1 MDTKI
6 VFALLIILFLI
17 GCTTEVIEVEPED
30 ITVTEPVETTPSEPV
45 APETTNQTTET
56 NATTATATGHII
68 KIEEWEFDPDDITIK
83 VGETVTWVNEKPA
96 GQRNS
101 DAQLLRIRG
110 VCIGFKSGDFAP
122 GEEFSYTFEEA
133 GECTYRDIYQG
144 NYAGKIV
151 IE

>member
-1 MDTKI
+1 MKKI
-6 VFALLIILFLI
+6 LALFLILFLI
-17 GCTTEVIEVEPED
+17 GCTTEVIEVEPEE
-30 ITVTEPVETTPSEPV
+30 IGVTEPVETTPTEPV

-56 NATTATATGHII
+56 NATAAAPTGHII
-68 KIEEWEFDPDDITIK
+68 KIEEWEFDPDEITIK
-83 VGETVTWVNEKPA
+83 AGETVTWVNEKPT

-110 VCIGFKSGDFAP
+110 PCIGFKSDDFAP
-122 GEEFSYTFEEA
+122 GEEFSYTFEEV

-144 NYAGKIV
+144 NYAGKIT